1 MTYRLRNIAIAVALA
16 VLAAMM
22 TSFYVKQ
29 QKQDI
34 QQGQVLTTVWV
45 AKSDIPA
52 GSVGDDITGQLEST
66 EVAKSAVTPGAIV
79 QPEDLA
85 GKVSAETIYAGEQV
99 SLLRFSTEEAQGIRA
114 QISGNLRAF
123 QIPGDANQLLVGTLA
138 AGDHVD
144 IVGAWDSGGGGGGDK
159 ISRVVQLVEP
169 PSASPDAS
177 SIGTPEE
184 RWKWIQGNPWDEG
197 ASWVRKEANDLF
209 NRGAYEAA
217 AYLFKQLEQR
227 VSGGQK
233 PLYRAFA
240 DLTEGYGLWHRF
252 QYRLAWD
259 KLKTS
264 HKALEMASVW
274 GGPPGLKELIPA
286 IKANAGFL
294 ERLVL
299 DPQEVKEQAALDLLA
314 QARRRADHHGDSEGA
329 MITLVRALE
338 AFAQRA
344 A

>member
-34 QQGQVLTTVWV
+34 QQGQVLTAVWV

-123 QIPGDANQLLVGTLA
+123 PFPGDANQILVGTLA

-159 ISRVVQLVEP
+159 ISRVVLR
-169 PSASPDAS
+169 D
-177 SIGTPEE
+177 I
-184 RWKWIQGNPWDEG
+184 
-197 ASWVRKEANDLF
+197 
-209 NRGAYEAA
+209 
-217 AYLFKQLEQR
+217 
-227 VSGGQK
+227 
-233 PLYRAFA
+233 
-240 DLTEGYGLWHRF
+240 
-252 QYRLAWD
+252 
-259 KLKTS
+259 
-264 HKALEMASVW
+264 
-274 GGPPGLKELIPA
+274 
-286 IKANAGFL
+286 
-294 ERLVL
+294 LVL
-299 DPQEVKEQAALDLLA
+299 EAPEASTETKRVTQESGDQAVKLAVTDA
-314 QARRRADHHGDSEGA
+314 QAQKLFWIFTNGDWSLTLRPTTDAADSPESLEWSGTMLSDGLTRAQLRRLLIDPFQNERTS
-329 MITLVRALE
+329 TP
-338 AFAQRA
+338 
-344 A
+344 